1 MIPRAALFAV
11 PVTVLFALYG
21 CAAAGPSLVGKW
33 RSQVEVAGSKV
44 PADIEVKADQTM
56 TMEIETGGVRLQMI
70 SDYTIKGDKITMKVT
85 DMKVVKLPKGQ
96 EAQKDLIEAQ
106 LSKAKGEE
114 TTNAFK
120 FEGEDKVTLIST
132 GAPVTWTRVK

>member
-33 RSQVEVAGSKV
+33 TGQVEVGGSKV

-70 SDYTIKGDKITMKVT
+70 SDCTIKGDKITMKVK
-85 DMKVVKLPKGQ
+85 DMKVVKLPKEQ
-96 EAQKDLIEAQ
+96 EDKKELIEAQ

>member
-21 CAAAGPSLVGKW
+21 CAAANPSLVGKW
-33 RSQVEVAGSKV
+33 AGQVEVGGSKV

-70 SDYTIKGDKITMKVT
+70 SDYTIKGDKITMKVK
-85 DMKVVKLPKGQ
+85 DMKVVKLPTEQ
-96 EAQKDLIEAQ
+96 EDKKELIEAQ